1 MLFLYENVAPIT
13 VALSASLVA
22 WLFGGARGDL
32 IALVVPWLCFF
43 VLEVLV
49 FFPQRMQGESLYA
62 ARSRVWRDLGS
73 SGIAWISLGFVC
85 LLVIPFVNKGL
96 CPSCD
101 AAAIA
106 AGADCSPPIPFLP
119 SCVDRRMHL
128 TTFLWFV
135 FVLSSVLV
143 MRHALQRDGRR
154 LVLSIL
160 VWNGVAL
167 SLLGFVQGMTNA
179 PGPFWMALSGRTPSR
194 HTAGLFFS
202 VFGYP
207 NMAGD
212 YFTLLFG
219 ISVALWRARCEK
231 LHQESLMGDWSE
243 HTSASTRR
251 FEKIVT
257 KHYLLIPATLFFFSA
272 LCTRSRAAILL
283 VSTLACVYFL
293 HTLALIICRMERS
306 RRIVVGVW
314 GVVVFF
320 MIVFFAVLFMPQDV
334 RKEVDSLD
342 SYEVLDRMTGK
353 QQHHV
358 QVANAIW
365 TDHFLFGC
373 GGWGYAHFCEPKVH
387 ELKLPRG
394 SLLQQA
400 GSANVHNDYLQF
412 LAEHGLVGFACLAAI
427 VIILLV
433 PVFRQVCAMY
443 RTYRFQ
449 RQKRRLPKPIQ
460 IFIIPSPVFIILLA
474 CLATLIHA
482 FGDCPLRS
490 LAILDLLYLSIAA
503 LPSFMP

>member
-1 MLFLYENVAPIT
+1 MLFLYENVAPMT

-32 IALVVPWLCFF
+32 IAQVVPWISLL
-43 VLEVLV
+43 VLEVLF
-49 FFPQRMQGESLYA
+49 FFPQRTQGESIYA
-62 ARSRVWRDLGS
+62 ARSRVWRELGS

-85 LLVIPFVNKGL
+85 LLLIPFVNKGL
-96 CPSCD
+96 CPGCD
-101 AAAIA
+101 EVAIA
-106 AGADCSPPIPFLP
+106 AGADPSAPIPFLP

-135 FVLSSVLV
+135 LVLSSVLV

-154 LVLSIL
+154 LVLNIL

-167 SLLGFVQGMTNA
+167 SLLGFIQGMTNA
-179 PGPFWMALSGRTPSR
+179 PGPFWMSLPDRAPSR
-194 HTAGLFFS
+194 HAAGLFFS
-202 VFGYP
+202 AFGYP

-219 ISVALWRARCEK
+219 VSVALWRARCEK
-231 LHQESLMGDWSE
+231 MSRESSMADRSE
-243 HTSASTRR
+243 RASATTRR
-251 FEKIVT
+251 FEKIV
-257 KHYLLIPATLFFFSA
+257 KRHYLLIPAILFFFSA
-272 LCTRSRAAILL
+272 LCTLSRAAILL
-283 VSTLACVYFL
+283 VSASACAYFL
-293 HTLALIICRMERS
+293 HTLALVICRMERS
-306 RRIVVGVW
+306 RRIVVAVRGVA
-314 GVVVFF
+314 VFSL
-320 MIVFFAVLFMPQDV
+320 IVFFAVLFMPQDM
-334 RKEVDSLD
+334 RREVDSLD

-353 QQHHV
+353 RQHHV
-358 QVANAIW
+358 QVASAIW

-373 GGWGYAHFCEPKVH
+373 GGWGYAHLCWPKER

-394 SLLQQA
+394 SLQQP
-400 GSANVHNDYLQF
+400 GSTNVHNDYLQF
-412 LAEHGLVGFACLAAI
+412 LAEHGAVGFGCLTAI
-427 VIILLV
+427 VVLLLV

-443 RTYRFQ
+443 RAYRFQ

-460 IFIIPSPVFIILLA
+460 IFIIPSPVFIILVA